1 MNERAT
7 HEIYNHEADNWS
19 RSEPTLLSDYTARP
33 FLLKWS
39 EPFLQGDVLDLG
51 CGEGYV
57 SRNLALRGCRSLTGV
72 DMSAGMIDRAVAREE
87 QEPLGIRYLVA
98 DARDLSVLE
107 SARYDLVLAVFLF
120 NYLDLSGTTQ
130 VLSEVHRRLRPGGTL
145 ILSVPHPLIPFLP
158 LPEERFGFEPQGG
171 YFSGRDQTF
180 EGTIAR
186 RDGMRL
192 PVRCVHKTLQDLL
205 GALSTA
211 GFQSMPEVVE
221 LGVTEDHLRLDPEF
235 FAPLYDRPLHLAIRI
250 QKS

>member
-19 RSEPTLLSDYTARP
+19 RSEPPLLSDYTARP

-39 EPFLQGDVLDLG
+39 ERFLQGDVLDLG

-107 SARYDLVLAVFLF
+107 SARYDLVLAVFLLMLALLPRSSLNLRTLQNLHQRTPLPKTLLVAF
-120 NYLDLSGTTQ
+120 GVQ
-130 VLSEVHRRLRPGGTL
+130 RLR
-145 ILSVPHPLIPFLP
+145 
-158 LPEERFGFEPQGG
+158 E
-171 YFSGRDQTF
+171 
-180 EGTIAR
+180 
-186 RDGMRL
+186 
-192 PVRCVHKTLQDLL
+192 
-205 GALSTA
+205 
-211 GFQSMPEVVE
+211 
-221 LGVTEDHLRLDPEF
+221 
-235 FAPLYDRPLHLAIRI
+235 
-250 QKS
+250 